1 MSSIFHSQWFRL
13 FFIPFYVFATLVISF
28 IGFQVS
34 LNVFIIDLILMSG
47 VFVGSFWLVRDT
59 IHSLLK
65 GDFSLD
71 YIALLA
77 IITALATRNFPV
89 AGIIVLMLAGGGT
102 LENYGSV
109 RAKQSLT
116 KLASRIPQFAMVL
129 DDKDA
134 PHKQLLKDVKKDD
147 IILIRKG
154 EVIPLDGILIDKN
167 AEIDESSL
175 TGEAIPRDMT
185 SGDRLRSGTVNAGQ
199 SLTMCVTHT
208 DDHSTY
214 RQIIQLVEKAQ
225 SNKSPLI
232 RLADKYSGVFTLI
245 TLILA
250 AIAWF
255 ISGSPERALA
265 VLVVATPCPLIL
277 ATPIALLGGM
287 SAAARER
294 IILKDLSTL
303 EVLSRVTT
311 LIFDKTGTI
320 TLGKPELAQIEVL
333 SKKFDEKSIL
343 SLAAALERH
352 SIHPLA
358 RAIVDAAQQKK
369 VHIPSATE
377 VHEVVGKGIEGII
390 ENHKYRIGK
399 APKSSGLHL
408 TLFED
413 ASAIAN
419 ILLEDHPKK
428 DTTGFLTRL
437 KEQGYEV
444 ELFTGDSDERT
455 QQLLVGLKLK
465 DLDYT
470 AECTPEMKLKGI
482 RHHQEHGDIV
492 AMVGDGLNDAPAL
505 AQADVGLAFSHE
517 EHTSASEAADGVF
530 LGSDVRVVEKT
541 LQISKRTVRIAKESI
556 FVGIGL
562 SILAMLAATAGWLP
576 PLYGAF
582 LQEVIDV
589 AVIVNA
595 LRSSRQA

>member
-1 MSSIFHSQWFRL
+1 MSSVLHSQWFRL
-13 FFIPFYVFATLVISF
+13 FFVPSYVFLTLVVAFISY
-28 IGFQVS
+28 QLSVS
-34 LNVFIIDLILMSG
+34 QLIINLILLSG
-47 VFVGSFWLVRDT
+47 VVVGSFWLVRDT

-65 GDFSLD
+65 RDFSLD

-77 IITALATRNFPV
+77 IVTALATGNFPV

-109 RAKQSLT
+109 RAKQALT
-116 KLASRIPQFAMVL
+116 KLASRIPQFTQVL
-129 DDKDA
+129 DSAKK
-134 PHKQLLKDVKKDD
+134 PHKVALREVKKDD
-147 IILIRKG
+147 LILVRKG

-175 TGEAIPRDMT
+175 TGEALPREMVA
-185 SGDRLRSGTVNAGQ
+185 GDSIRSGTLNAGQ
-199 SLTMCVTHT
+199 SIIIRVTHT

-214 RQIIQLVEKAQ
+214 RQIVQLVEKAQ
-225 SNKSPLI
+225 SEKSPLI

-245 TLILA
+245 ALA
-250 AIAWF
+250 LAGLAWF

-294 IILKDLSTL
+294 IILKRLSAL
-303 EVLSRVTT
+303 EVLSRVNT

-320 TLGKPELAQIEVL
+320 TLGKPELSKIEVL
-333 SKKFDEKSIL
+333 SKKFDERKIL
-343 SLAAALERH
+343 ALASSLERH
-352 SIHPLA
+352 SMHPLA
-358 RAIVDAAQQKK
+358 RAIVEAANKQKTSNLVAHDVK
-369 VHIPSATE
+369 EII
-377 VHEVVGKGIEGII
+377 GKGIEGTIDGRS
-390 ENHKYRIGK
+390 YRIGK
-399 APKSSGLHL
+399 ALKSSGLHL
-408 TLFED
+408 TLFEEKTP
-413 ASAIAN
+413 IAHL
-419 ILLEDHPKK
+419 LLEDHPKK
-428 DTTGFLTRL
+428 DTTGFFSRL
-437 KEQGYEV
+437 KKQGYEV
-444 ELFTGDSDERT
+444 ELFTGDSKERT
-455 QQLLVGLKLK
+455 QELLRGLSIENLV
-465 DLDYT
+465 YT

-482 RHHQEHGDIV
+482 RHHQKHGDVV

-517 EHTSASEAADGVF
+517 EHTSASETADGVF
-530 LGSDVRVVEKT
+530 LGSDIHLVEKT
-541 LQISKRTVRIAKESI
+541 LRISKRTIHIAKESI

-595 LRSSRQA
+595 LRASRQS